1 MSTPLF
7 SLAYADALDRQD
19 ALATF
24 RDAFH
29 IPIINGHEQFYFCG
43 NSLGLQPKTA
53 RGAIEQELDDWAK
66 LGVEGHFQAKHPWMP
81 YHCELRDLLAE
92 CVGAKPIEV
101 VAMNSLTV
109 NLHLLMVSFYRPS
122 AERPVIIIE
131 QGAFPSDR
139 YAVESQIRFHGFD
152 PTECLIEIAAD
163 AETGLITAD
172 ALQKCLQQHGHRVA
186 LILWPGVQYRTGQA
200 FDLKAI
206 TELGHFY
213 GCTVGFDLA
222 HAVGNLPLQLNESG
236 ADFAAWCSYKYLNA
250 GPGAIAGAF
259 VHERHSQTDLPR
271 FNGWWGNQQN
281 TRFQMAPQF
290 KGTPGA
296 EGWQLSNPPIF
307 AMAPLRVSLE
317 IFQQAGLQNLRDKSQ
332 KLTGYLEAL
341 IEQEL
346 AGILGSVTPKN
357 PEQRGC
363 QLSLQVLAGREQG
376 RSLFEYLLAQNVIG
390 DWREPDVIRLSP
402 TPLYNRYSDCIH
414 AVRIIK
420 QWVQSA

>member
-43 NSLGLQPKTA
+43 NSLGLQPKAA

-122 AERPVIIIE
+122 AERPIIIIE

-152 PTECLIEIAAD
+152 PTDCLIEIAAD
-163 AETGLITAD
+163 SETGLITAD

-222 HAVGNLPLQLNESG
+222 HAVGNLPLQLHESG

-259 VHERHSQTDLPR
+259 VHERFSRGERYPAVMLFMR
-271 FNGWWGNQQN
+271 
-281 TRFQMAPQF
+281 R
-290 KGTPGA
+290 
-296 EGWQLSNPPIF
+296 E
-307 AMAPLRVSLE
+307 R
-317 IFQQAGLQNLRDKSQ
+317 
-332 KLTGYLEAL
+332 GYQVFLL
-341 IEQEL
+341 MM
-346 AGILGSVTPKN
+346 
-357 PEQRGC
+357 R
-363 QLSLQVLAGREQG
+363 SLQFADGQWQATVALWRGGHHLGKAYNQVQRCAQFVAHISYKF
-376 RSLFEYLLAQNVIG
+376 RFEAIGLLCGLLSKDQRAIG
-390 DWREPDVIRLSP
+390 PF
-402 TPLYNRYSDCIH
+402 
-414 AVRIIK
+414 
-420 QWVQSA
+420 